1 MNLTGAILIVLLGPP
16 AATQDASETAFARV
30 CRLADGAAGIAE
42 ASERATC
49 SGAWAG
55 PSCRA
60 IWPGPASGLAG
71 ELSAIAVQETGLRGD
86 VQRGVCGPHE
96 CDGILLPSGRVHHR
110 ARSWWQLHRS
120 RLFVWESIVGEG
132 PEPVAAVA
140 LGAARVLSG
149 FRTACGGTTEGAHA
163 GYAAGMSCRWSGAR
177 SRANL
182 GAYYA
187 AKIARLAPPD

>member
-1 MNLTGAILIVLLGPP
+1 MNLTGAILVVLLGPP
-16 AATQDASETAFARV
+16 VASQDTAESPYARV

-49 SGAWAG
+49 TGAWAG
-55 PSCRA
+55 PSCRR

-71 ELSAIAVQETGLRGD
+71 ELAAIAVQETGLRGD
-86 VQRGVCGPHE
+86 VQLGFCGPNE
-96 CDGILLPSGRVHHR
+96 CDSVLLPSGRVHHR

-120 RLFVWESIVGEG
+120 RLVAWDHIVGEG
-132 PEPVAAVA
+132 PEPVAAAA
-140 LGAARVLSG
+140 LGAARVLSV

-187 AKIARLAPPD
+187 AKIASLAPPD